1 MLGDTQIIDD
11 KNSTLNNRPSS
22 FNTLEISRPVL
33 KRKGQNSVKVLPR
46 VMRGSHIGEFD
57 KDLLL
62 RIKPKQ
68 VLIEKEQLFQENMEL
83 KLKTHSLQQELLRL
97 KTKNMQIE
105 NELSKKEDPKDIK
118 QAWDKPQSTSIIPS
132 LKQTIKELK
141 AELEIR
147 EKDIFK
153 LKSNIKCS
161 RVSELEVEV
170 QAYIDECTRLR
181 HHLEE
186 TLKSKQE
193 PTEEK
198 ILTAQALASLKN
210 ENNEY
215 FQQISALKTENST
228 LKATLE
234 EEKKKK
240 KPIVKKVDV
249 NNRTEIHKL
258 RIALDSSSKDFAD
271 KEEKYKMEIALLK
284 AKVDKGNIKPK
295 RIGNIVNFK
304 PKAPSLFKLVNSII
318 PLRFKSVNEFVGIF
332 KNVKSFAGIY
342 EQFKAVCGKV
352 KQKHV
357 SEISII
363 FNLDRP
369 EKFPDV
375 VKEWY
380 PFYDYSSK
388 YESSDEEDKVK
399 RGKQDTRGIEN
410 SKSSSQI
417 IEKPDSS
424 LSKAAKSRES
434 TPALIQKPQEKLES
448 NKNKAPKPGP
458 IANLFI
464 KPKIQTIKKSQV
476 ADLLLKS
483 SLALQIHRI
492 AKEDFPNLI
501 SNSDSISFEA
511 MEAFFRSEPFSFP
524 QEDARLLSKFLIEP
538 NEDTVDEDL
547 HLASLDHITTK
558 YFKNTENWT
567 ILSNTDEERLDKELT
582 SILSEYHLALKES
595 CLACD
600 PDQKG
605 TVSSDDFKIILED
618 LQLTFTPELHSY
630 CRLLF
635 YSCNMQINQVPYEY
649 FIKSYISHDNSNSQD
664 MSDEEIAVIVRGYL
678 EKIADKMVEDG
689 KTVKGIFNYDDEGL
703 ISGQGFCE
711 GLENIGIT
719 DIPQDHMVL
728 ILEALQY
735 ENSEDP
741 CILVEELEDILQ
753 HYGVGEHHESMTT
766 EGIAKENQD
775 EDDEYSEDYED

>member
-1 MLGDTQIIDD
+1 
-11 KNSTLNNRPSS
+11 
-22 FNTLEISRPVL
+22 
-33 KRKGQNSVKVLPR
+33 
-46 VMRGSHIGEFD
+46 MRGSHIGEFD

-105 NELSKKEDPKDIK
+105 NELNKKEDPKDTK

-132 LKQTIKELK
+132 LKQTIKELR
-141 AELEIR
+141 AELELR

-186 TLKSKQE
+186 TLKAKQE

-210 ENNEY
+210 ENIEF
-215 FQQISALKTENST
+215 FQQISALKTENT
-228 LKATLE
+228 GLKASLE

-271 KEEKYKMEIALLK
+271 KEEKYRMEIALLK
-284 AKVDKGNIKPK
+284 AKADKVNSKPK
-295 RIGNIVNFK
+295 RIGGIVNFK

-318 PLRFKSVNEFVGIF
+318 PGKFKSVSEFVGIF

-342 EQFKAVCGKV
+342 EQFKAVCGKI

-375 VKEWY
+375 IKEWY
-380 PFYDYSSK
+380 PFYDYTSK

-399 RGKQDTRGIEN
+399 RDKQNSKGMEN
-410 SKSSSQI
+410 NKSSSQI

-424 LSKAAKSRES
+424 MGRPIKLSES
-434 TPALIQKPQEKLES
+434 TPTLVQKPQEKNEN
-448 NKNKAPKPGP
+448 NKNRAPKPGP

-464 KPKIQTIKKSQV
+464 KPKVQTIKRSQV
-476 ADLLLKS
+476 ADLLLKF
-483 SLALQIHRI
+483 SLTLQIHRT

-501 SNSDSISFEA
+501 NNSDPVSFEGL
-511 MEAFFRSEPFSFP
+511 EAFFRNEPFSFA
-524 QEDARLLSKFLIEP
+524 QEDAGLLSKFLIEP
-538 NEDTVDEDL
+538 NEDTIDEDI
-547 HLASLDHITTK
+547 HSASLDHVANKFFT
-558 YFKNTENWT
+558 NTENWT

-600 PDQKG
+600 PEKKG
-605 TVSSDDFKIILED
+605 TVSSEDFKTILED
-618 LQLTFTPELHSY
+618 LQLTFSPELHNY

-635 YSCNMQINQVPYEY
+635 YSCYMQINLVPYEY
-649 FIKSYISHDNSNSQD
+649 FIKSYISHENSNSQD

-678 EKIADKMVEDG
+678 EKIADKMVEER
-689 KTVKGIFNYDDEGL
+689 KSVKSIFNYDDEGL

-711 GLENIGIT
+711 GLENIGIV

-753 HYGVGEHHESMTT
+753 HYGVGGHHESMTT

-775 EDDEYSEDYED
+775 EDEEYSEDYED